1 MATSF
6 PLPKIHRGLP
16 GAAALLLAL
25 AVFSGSLLAQPPAAP
40 HAALLDKA
48 ADTVGGRVSDFWNTP
63 LFTLSDPERVNGQIV
78 QRASSVTLGMIVTA
92 LAILLVG
99 GIFSAGFSRWLRSRL
114 SKRFHLEPT
123 TGAIVQ
129 KFTNYSL
136 LFLVC
141 LLALAAV
148 RIPLTIFAL
157 LGGAAAIAVGFGAQQ
172 LVNNLISGLILLFE
186 RPIRI
191 GDLVDVGNNTG
202 TVTSIGT
209 RCCQL
214 SRADGVEI
222 LIPNSIILQ
231 STVINWTL
239 HDTHSRQEMLIGIAY
254 GSEVEKALRIAH
266 EIAVAH
272 PKVLKNNEPV
282 VVLHDFGS
290 DALILR
296 MLFWIDRSIPGAT
309 LSIPSEL
316 RIQIYNAFNA
326 AGIVLAFPQRD
337 VHLNANTPLPVQVI
351 PARQ

>member
-191 GDLVDVGNNTG
+191 GDRIEVGTSEG
-202 TVTSIGT
+202 TVTAIGS

-214 SRADGVEI
+214 HRDDGVEI
-222 LIPNSIILQ
+222 LIPNSVILQ
-231 STVINWTL
+231 GTVVNHTL
-239 HDTHSRQEMLIGIAY
+239 KDNSSRNSLTLSLAADAPLERAMDLLRDLAAGNPAILQTRGIDVALQDISASKADVRISFWMQTSSPD
-254 GSEVEKALRIAH
+254 GIEKAQ
-266 EIAVAH
+266 
-272 PKVLKNNEPV
+272 
-282 VVLHDFGS
+282 
-290 DALILR
+290 
-296 MLFWIDRSIPGAT
+296 
-309 LSIPSEL
+309 SEL
-316 RIQIYNAFNA
+316 RLAILRRFQAE
-326 AGIVLAFPQRD
+326 GIALA
-337 VHLNANTPLPVQVI
+337 
-351 PARQ
+351 

>member
-1 MATSF
+1 MATPF
-6 PLPKIHRGLP
+6 PLPKILLAAA
-16 GAAALLLAL
+16 AAALFLAG
-25 AVFSGSLLAQPPAAP
+25 ASLRAQDPAPPP
-40 HAALLDKA
+40 HHAALLDKA

-63 LFTLSDPERVNGQIV
+63 LFTLSDPVRVNGQIV

-114 SKRFHLEPT
+114 SKRFRLEPT

-136 LFLVC
+136 LFLVS

-191 GDLVDVGNNTG
+191 GDRIEVGTFLG
-202 TVTSIGT
+202 TVTAIGS

-214 SRADGVEI
+214 HRDDGVEI
-222 LIPNSIILQ
+222 LIPNSVILQ
-231 STVINWTL
+231 GTVVNHTL
-239 HDTHSRQEMLIGIAY
+239 KDDSSRNSLAVSLAADAPVEQAMEVLRDLAAANPAILKNRGLDVSVQEISASKVDLRISFWMETSSPDGI
-254 GSEVEKALRIAH
+254 EKAQ
-266 EIAVAH
+266 
-272 PKVLKNNEPV
+272 
-282 VVLHDFGS
+282 
-290 DALILR
+290 
-296 MLFWIDRSIPGAT
+296 
-309 LSIPSEL
+309 SEL
-316 RIQIYNAFNA
+316 RLAILRRFQAE
-326 AGIVLAFPQRD
+326 GIALA
-337 VHLNANTPLPVQVI
+337 
-351 PARQ
+351 